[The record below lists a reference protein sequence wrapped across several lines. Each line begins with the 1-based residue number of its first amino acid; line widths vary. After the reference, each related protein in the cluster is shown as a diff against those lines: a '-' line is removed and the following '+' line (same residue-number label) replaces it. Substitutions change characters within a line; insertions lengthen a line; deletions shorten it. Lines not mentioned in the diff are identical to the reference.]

1 MATVSICC
9 VSRTGAPSLQQP
21 FVTQSC
27 SQSSLVTL
35 QAVKLCFVT
44 LCVTCLKTLVL
55 QENRKKNV
63 MSSVLFL
70 LSGLVKLWS
79 ALTLQGSYQN
89 RRCAFRV
96 LQVMGPP
103 PITAVLFVA
112 LTFLPF
118 LIVSS
123 YLV

>member
-1 MATVSICC
+1 MPVDVLAYEEK
-9 VSRTGAPSLQQP
+9 SLCAILR
-21 FVTQSC
+21 VIS
-27 SQSSLVTL
+27 
-35 QAVKLCFVT
+35 
-44 LCVTCLKTLVL
+44 
-55 QENRKKNV
+55 
-63 MSSVLFL
+63 
-70 LSGLVKLWS
+70 SGLVKLWS

-118 LIVSS
+118 LTVSS

>member
-21 FVTQSC
+21 FVPQSC

-35 QAVKLCFVT
+35 QAVTLCFVT

-55 QENRKKNV
+55 QEKRKKNV

-103 PITAVLFVA
+103 PHHCCAVRCSDL
-112 LTFLPF
+112 LPF